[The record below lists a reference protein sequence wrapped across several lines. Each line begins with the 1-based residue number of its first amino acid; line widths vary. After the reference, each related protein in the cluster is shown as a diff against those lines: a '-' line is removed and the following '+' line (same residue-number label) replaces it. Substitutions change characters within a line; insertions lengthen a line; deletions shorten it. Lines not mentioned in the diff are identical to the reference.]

1 MLAALTLATA
11 LAALAAPRLRP
22 PDAPPEAEGAADA
35 LRALARASA
44 GEPPIGEVQEA
55 AARRAGGTDDPDL
68 ARGRLAALLPRLS
81 IEVRHDQRSDRVAG
95 LQGAGEVDY
104 VRFAPGNAISVQATW
119 ELSRL
124 VEPHPIS
131 EATRASSDRMR
142 RRDEAV
148 KRATELYFERRKLR
162 LALLLDPP
170 REIRARAEAEISLDR
185 ITAELDALTG
195 GLYARGRP

>member
-1 MLAALTLATA
+1 MLAALALA
-11 LAALAAPRLRP
+11 AALAAPHLR
-22 PDAPPEAEGAADA
+22 APEVNQELDGSAEA

-44 GEPPIGEVQEA
+44 GEPPIAEVQEA
-55 AARRAGGTDDPDL
+55 AARRAGGTDDPEL
-68 ARGRLAALLPRLS
+68 SRGRLAALLPRIS
-81 IEVRHDQRSDRVAG
+81 IEVRRDQRSDRVAG

-131 EATRASSDRMR
+131 EATRASSDRLR

-170 REIRARAEAEISLDR
+170 REVRSRAEAEISLDR
-185 ITAELDALTG
+185 LTAELDALTG
-195 GLYARGRP
+195 GLFARGRP